1 LYYQKASFHQFRNL
15 DDATIEFAQGLNI
28 FIGQNGQGKTNFL
41 EGLYLVTQGES
52 FRYGDNKNFIRSEC
66 SESSVRADITNK
78 ELPFTL
84 QLQLL
89 KSKKNHLMNGKR
101 TTSAFCAEQFPVIIF
116 SPESLSAIKE
126 GDDQRRQLVDS
137 LLVTTHPEMALVLS
151 EYRKALR
158 SRNRVLRNHLDGLSP
173 KNETMALLESL
184 KPSFLLLAT
193 KLTISR
199 IEALRSITPE
209 LNQAMR
215 SISHSQSVDILVD
228 YVVSG
233 ESAGNFN
240 EQKVF
245 DALNKRL
252 EELASAELAS
262 GLSLVGPHK
271 HDIMFLYNQNDSR
284 FFCSQGQQRALILA
298 FKMAQIVY
306 HRKVHKNEPVLM
318 LDDVLSELD
327 FEKRTALISFL
338 KDLRTQIFIS
348 TTDLGLPTEIK
359 GSPIENGE
367 DQKSDIGK
375 TGLSSMAVFRIAE
388 GKVVETSFV

>member
-1 LYYQKASFHQFRNL
+1 LYYQKAFFHQFRNL

-41 EGLYLVTQGES
+41 EGLCLVTQGES
-52 FRYGDNKNFIRSEC
+52 FRYGDNKNFIRSNC
-66 SESSVRADITNK
+66 SESSVRADIINK
-78 ELPFTL
+78 DLPFTL

-137 LLVTTHPEMALVLS
+137 LLVTTHPEMASVLS

-158 SRNRVLRNHLDGLSP
+158 SRNRVLRNHLDGSSP
-173 KNETMALLESL
+173 KNETTALLESL

-193 KLTISR
+193 KLTLSR

-215 SISHSQSVDILVD
+215 SISHTQSVDILVD

-233 ESAGNFN
+233 ESAGNFD
-240 EQKVF
+240 EQKIF

-262 GLSLVGPHK
+262 GLTLVGPHK

-348 TTDLGLPTEIK
+348 TTDLGLPTEII
-359 GSPIENGE
+359 GSPIKSGK
-367 DQKSDIGK
+367 DQKGDISDI
-375 TGLSSMAVFRIAE
+375 GLSSMAVFKIAE
-388 GKVVETSFV
+388 GKVVETGFF